1 MENIPIK
8 VLRKIFD
15 YFREDANF
23 QLAEEMIETL
33 YEYHHLEDK
42 EDIGAYGYI
51 EERKRFCY
59 DWTTRETSVLD
70 LLDEYWNALE
80 SKSLKDQ

>member
-15 YFREDANF
+15 YFREDESF
-23 QLAEEMIETL
+23 QWAEEMMETL
-33 YEYHHLEDK
+33 CEYHYLEDK
-42 EDIGAYGYI
+42 EDIGAYEYI

-59 DWTTRETSVLD
+59 GWTTREISVLD
-70 LLDEYWNALE
+70 LLDEYWSALE